1 MRMIN
6 KSEAIL
12 AVVIGV
18 LALWPNLTGSVA
30 SKAIIVIS
38 AVLLLG
44 DSLKYYIWSGKKAK
58 YYSKKSKRG

>member
-1 MRMIN
+1 MTVKN

-18 LALWPNLTGSVA
+18 LALWPNLVGAVA
-30 SKAIIVIS
+30 SKWVILVA

-44 DSLKYYIWSGKKAK
+44 DSMKCCGMLGKKEQAN
-58 YYSKKSKRG
+58 SKKKKR